1 MYQIIPRE
9 GRSRQNRFGRKC
21 LGPPYEA
28 RAMSTQAGNEAFA
41 RLVVA
46 IEPWLEEVV
55 IIGGWAHQLYR
66 LHPSAQA
73 LDYVP
78 LTTLDADR

>member
-1 MYQIIPRE
+1 
-9 GRSRQNRFGRKC
+9 
-21 LGPPYEA
+21 
-28 RAMSTQAGNEAFA
+28 MSTQAGNEAFA